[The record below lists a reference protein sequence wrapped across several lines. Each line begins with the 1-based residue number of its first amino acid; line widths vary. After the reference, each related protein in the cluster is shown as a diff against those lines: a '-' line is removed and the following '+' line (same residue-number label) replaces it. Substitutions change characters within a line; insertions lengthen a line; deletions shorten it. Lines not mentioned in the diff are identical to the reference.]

1 MQQKFFEILAKQY
14 PNKILFV
21 PNLGILLF
29 FAKFC
34 YQTNSMVLILNIKK
48 VFKNLKILAQ
58 KYPNKA
64 FLVLDLVVF
73 VFSRN
78 FAVKQIRGL

>member
-1 MQQKFFEILAKQY
+1 
-14 PNKILFV
+14 
-21 PNLGILLF
+21 
-29 FAKFC
+29 
-34 YQTNSMVLILNIKK
+34 MVLILNIKK

-64 FLVLDLVVF
+64 FLIQDLVVF